1 MNILNV
7 VCFLK
12 HPGVEE
18 LGVDGKRNILL
29 IMLSAVSLSGVTYEY
44 KLYYM
49 KRN

>member
-1 MNILNV
+1 MNV
-7 VCFLK
+7 VTSLIR
-12 HPGVEE
+12 PDVEE

-29 IMLSAVSLSGVTYEY
+29 IMPSAVSLSVDTYGY